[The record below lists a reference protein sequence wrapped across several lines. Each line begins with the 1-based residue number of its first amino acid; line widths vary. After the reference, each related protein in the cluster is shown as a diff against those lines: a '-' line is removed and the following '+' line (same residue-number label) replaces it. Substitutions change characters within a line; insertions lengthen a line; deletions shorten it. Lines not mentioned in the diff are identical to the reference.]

1 MYCISISFKTAP
13 LEVREKFAFLK
24 EEAVEFSSLAI
35 LNSAIE
41 ECMVLSTCNR
51 TEVYFTGAKNPLEE
65 MERLLSQYKKIE
77 REQAIRYYNIFVKE
91 AAVRHAFAVTSGMD
105 SMVLGE
111 DEILGQVKDA
121 YQLALEHHTTN
132 YILNT
137 VFQNAINCSKKIK
150 TDTNLS
156 KTPVSIGTLVANE
169 LFHFPKEKKNVFIVG
184 LTGKMGTIIMKNVY
198 DKHGITVTGST
209 RTVTNHYEKEYPH
222 VRVVDYKKRYEY
234 LEEADIV
241 ISATSSPHY
250 TITKEELKQVISS
263 GKKRLYIDL
272 AVPSDIDK
280 AVEEVENITLYNI
293 DYFEH
298 LSKHNNQKK
307 EKEIVLGKEIMEQE
321 LDETLKILEF
331 HNFIPDMKRVKKHF
345 ETNNFETVMYQLR
358 DQENYENL
366 SVVLDAFRRLGKKD
380 S

>member
-13 LEVREKFAFLK
+13 VEVREKFAFLK

-35 LNSAIE
+35 SNSAIR

-51 TEVYFTGAKNPLEE
+51 TEVYFTGTKNAVEE
-65 MERLLSQYKKIE
+65 MELLLSQYKELE
-77 REQAIRYYNIFVKE
+77 REQAIRYYNIFAKE

-121 YQLALEHHTTN
+121 YQLALKHHTTN
-132 YILNT
+132 YVLNT
-137 VFQNAINCSKKIK
+137 VFQNAMNCSKKIK

-169 LFHFPKEKKNVFIVG
+169 IFHFPKEKKNVFIVG

-198 DKHGITVTGST
+198 DKHGVTVTGSS
-209 RTVTNHYEKEYPH
+209 RNVTNHYEKEYPH

-250 TITKEELKQVISS
+250 TITKEELMSS
-263 GKKRLYIDL
+263 ITSEKKRLYIDL

-280 AVEEVENITLYNI
+280 SVEEIENITLYNI
-293 DYFEH
+293 DYFEY
-298 LSKHNNQKK
+298 LSKNNNEKK
-307 EKEIVLGKEIMEQE
+307 EKEIELGKEIMEQE

-331 HNFIPDMKRVKKHF
+331 HNFIPDMKRVKKLF
-345 ETNNFETVMYQLR
+345 ETRNFETIMYQLR

-366 SVVLDAFRRLGKKD
+366 SVVLDAFRRLGTEE
-380 S
+380 